1 MFVKMEEGEIP
12 MRHMLALCSLALA
25 LFLGCATPTLAAPQE
40 CTELLPEKPGFSPK
54 EISDNRFLRSLAF
67 AYLKTA
73 PFRERDKMNLLGAS
87 FPAGAAILGPGFPAV
102 DYEAFQRSLARFDF
116 TPFNDTT
123 AVALSSGD
131 KRIVKA
137 WQDCMV
143 NRTGLMMW
151 FTPSIADPSEAVLNL
166 RWSSTS
172 PHAPR
177 EIELSE
183 TLALGDDVK
192 VTRGHRCLQRGNTVT
207 RAGCAATLKAKPNSR
222 HIGFTA
228 GLNTEDGYIEAYWAP
243 RLRLEL
249 EYSAYDRTDLV
260 TLDHTYTME
269 HAGTP
274 GQEALPMRPKVA
286 LGGWQFVP
294 STLNLWSTVRS
305 GKEFG
310 TCKPGRAHID
320 EQGIIQVIYNAENI
334 SAKTPQALVCAWYA
348 DTKVLRT
355 VDRDT
360 ARR

>member
-1 MFVKMEEGEIP
+1 
-12 MRHMLALCSLALA
+12 MRYVHALYSLALI
-25 LFLGCATPTLAAPQE
+25 LFWGCFGGATPTLAAPQE
-40 CTELLPEKPGFSPK
+40 CIDLLPEKPGFSAK
-54 EISDNRFLRSLAF
+54 EISDNRILRSLAF

-73 PFRERDKMNLLGAS
+73 PYRDRNKMKLLGAR
-87 FPAGAAILGPGFPAV
+87 FPAGDAVLGSGFPAV

-116 TPFNDTT
+116 SPFNDAT
-123 AVALSSGD
+123 AVALSSGH
-131 KRIVKA
+131 KRIIKA

-151 FTPSIADPSEAVLNL
+151 LTPSIADPTEAVLNL
-166 RWSSTS
+166 RWSATS

-183 TLALGDDVK
+183 TLALGKNVT
-192 VTRGHRCLQRGNTVT
+192 VTRGKQCLERGNAIT
-207 RAGCAATLKAKPNSR
+207 RAGCAATLKAKSQQ
-222 HIGFTA
+222 IGFMA
-228 GLNTEDGYIEAYWAP
+228 GLNTEDGYVEAYWPP

-260 TLDHTYTME
+260 TLDHTYTTD
-269 HAGTP
+269 HAGTS

-320 EQGIIQVIYNAENI
+320 EQGIIQVIYNAENL
-334 SAKTPQALVCAWYA
+334 SAKSPQALVCAWYA
-348 DTKVLRT
+348 DIKVLRT
-355 VDRDT
+355 VDRD